1 MVYAALLRGI
11 NVGGNNKIAMKDL
24 KETFM
29 RSGMESVV
37 TYINSGNV
45 MFTDEVHSKDEI
57 AKILEKAVE
66 EDFSLDI
73 KVLIVS
79 IKDFEELM
87 KVLPSSWK
95 NDKDMK
101 ADVIFLWEESSK
113 EDLSPLL
120 TIKPEIDTVIFAR
133 SAILWSVSKE
143 DAARSGLQ
151 KIIGTALYR
160 KVTVRNVNTVRKI
173 YEIMKEIENQ

>member
-24 KETFM
+24 KQTFL

-45 MFTDEVHSKDEI
+45 MFMDEDHTKDQI
-57 AKILEKAVE
+57 ADILEKAIE
-66 EDFSLDI
+66 EDFGLNI

-79 IKDFEELM
+79 LEDFEELM
-87 KVLPSSWK
+87 KVLPTSWK

-113 EDLSPLL
+113 EDLRELL
-120 TIKPEIDTVIFAR
+120 TIKPDIDTVIFAR
-133 SAILWSVSKE
+133 SAILWSVSKA
-143 DAARSGLQ
+143 DVTRSGLQ
-151 KIIGTALYR
+151 KIVGTALYK
-160 KVTVRNVNTVRKI
+160 KVTIRNVNSVRKI
-173 YEIMKEIENQ
+173 YEIMKDIESQ

>member
-24 KETFM
+24 KQTFL

-45 MFTDEVHSKDEI
+45 MFMDEDHTKDQI
-57 AKILEKAVE
+57 ADILEKAIE
-66 EDFSLDI
+66 EDFGLNI

-79 IKDFEELM
+79 LEDFEELM
-87 KVLPSSWK
+87 KVLPTSWK

-113 EDLSPLL
+113 EDLRELL
-120 TIKPEIDTVIFAR
+120 TIKPDIDTVIFAR
-133 SAILWSVSKE
+133 SAIFWSVSKA
-143 DAARSGLQ
+143 DVTRSGLQ
-151 KIIGTALYR
+151 KIVGTALYK
-160 KVTVRNVNTVRKI
+160 KVTIRNVNSVRKI
-173 YEIMKEIENQ
+173 YEIMKDIESQ